1 MAVLDAAGEIA
12 GVPRCMHRIAPL
24 LQAPVSP
31 WGQFSDDRARTVD
44 VTRWEEAAVAASGL
58 LRERD
63 LRALTAVIE
72 DGLSDEPGEA
82 MPWAVL
88 YRLQQLFPGS
98 AVEFDE
104 LDIRR
109 QVFFTEQYL
118 DDGERSLYQCDPNR
132 PSPEWWVFR
141 RRFLPYRDAAGS
153 GDVAGVV
160 RWSDFYTESE
170 LKNTPFHQ
178 FLKSVD
184 DRYAPRYT
192 IIVPL
197 PGAAGRSRRVFL
209 SRSHRDFSERDRLAL
224 QLLRPHLHEV
234 YLDAERRRHGI
245 PHLSRR
251 EREVLHLV
259 SQGCSNADIAR
270 ILFISVSTV
279 RKHLENIYN
288 RTGVRTRGAA
298 AALALPSPLRDP
310 RFHHR

>member
-1 MAVLDAAGEIA
+1 MAGLDAAEEIS

-24 LQAPVSP
+24 LQAPVAS
-31 WGQFSDDRARTVD
+31 WGQFSDDRARTVG

-98 AVEFDE
+98 AVELDE
-104 LDIRR
+104 LDI
-109 QVFFTEQYL
+109 E
-118 DDGERSLYQCDPNR
+118 EH
-132 PSPEWWVFR
+132 
-141 RRFLPYRDAAGS
+141 
-153 GDVAGVV
+153 
-160 RWSDFYTESE
+160 
-170 LKNTPFHQ
+170 PFHQ

-184 DRYAPRYT
+184 DRYAPRYA

-197 PGAAGRSRRVFL
+197 PGAAGRLRRVFL
-209 SRSHRDFSERDRLAL
+209 SRSHRDFTERDRLAL

-288 RTGVRTRGAA
+288 RTGVRTRSAA

-310 RFHHR
+310 LFNQR